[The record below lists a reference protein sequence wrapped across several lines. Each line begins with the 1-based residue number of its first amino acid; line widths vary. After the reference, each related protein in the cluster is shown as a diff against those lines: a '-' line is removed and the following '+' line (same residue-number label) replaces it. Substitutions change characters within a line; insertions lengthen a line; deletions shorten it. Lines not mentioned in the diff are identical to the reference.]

1 MVAKKRSK
9 GVASLNP
16 DNMASAGLAD
26 DFDGEITKARFVP
39 WNYGN
44 TRDTYV
50 LAAAVTIQPDEES
63 GFDEF
68 VQYYSAGD
76 LELFVP
82 SVDGSEAVD
91 LEGWDEEDLEDV
103 EGIYAYQVG
112 RREQLSNSSN
122 FADFI
127 SKLVAAGFSANIE
140 ANIDFLEGIS
150 GHFNRVP
157 QRKRSGIVSTDSE
170 DRQKTIL
177 VLTEIAETKAAS
189 KPKGRGKAKGKAAS
203 GSDDLTDEVSEAIV
217 AAISDAGGELPK
229 RKLAGVIIK
238 AFKGSKSKSA
248 AVKMASDTSF
258 LAESDL
264 WTYDEDEGVLYE
276 A

>member
-1 MVAKKRSK
+1 MVAKKSK

-39 WNYGN
+39 WNYAGS
-44 TRDTYV
+44 RESYS
-50 LAAAVTIQPDEES
+50 LAAAITIQPDEES
-63 GFDEF
+63 GFEEF
-68 VQYYSAGD
+68 TQYYSAGN
-76 LELFVP
+76 LEHFVP
-82 SVDGSEAVD
+82 SVDGSEPVD

-122 FADFI
+122 FADFV
-127 SKLVAAGFSANIE
+127 SKLVAAGYDANIE
-140 ANIDFLEGIS
+140 ANIDFLEGVS

-177 VLTEIAETKAAS
+177 VLTEVAEVKAAS
-189 KPKGRGKAKGKAAS
+189 KSKSKARGKAATNSAGELS
-203 GSDDLTDEVSEAIV
+203 EDVSTAIV
-217 AAISDAGGELPK
+217 AAISDADGELPK

-238 AFKGSKSKSA
+238 AFKGSKSKSQ
-248 AVKMASDTSF
+248 AVKMASNTDF

-264 WTYDEDEGVLYE
+264 WTYDADEGVLYE

>member
-1 MVAKKRSK
+1 MAARKKNK

-39 WNYGN
+39 WNYAGAMES
-44 TRDTYV
+44 YV
-50 LAAAVTIQPDEES
+50 LAAAVTIKPDEES
-63 GFDEF
+63 GFEEF
-68 VQYYSAGD
+68 TQYYSAGN
-76 LELFVP
+76 LEHFVP
-82 SVDGSEAVD
+82 SEDGSEPVD
-91 LEGWDEEDLEDV
+91 LEGWDEEDIEDV
-103 EGIYAYQVG
+103 EGIYAFQVG

-127 SKLVAAGFSANIE
+127 SKLVAAGYDAAIE
-140 ANIDFLEGIS
+140 ANIDFLEGVS

-157 QRKRSGIVSTDSE
+157 QRKRSGIVNTDDE

-177 VLTEIAETKAAS
+177 VLTEVVEVQAAA
-189 KPKGRGKAKGKAAS
+189 KPKGRGKAKGKPAAAD
-203 GSDDLTDEVSEAIV
+203 GLADEVSEAIV
-217 AAISDAGGELPK
+217 AAISDADGELPK

>member
-1 MVAKKRSK
+1 MAPKKNK

-26 DFDGEITKARFVP
+26 DFDGEIVKARFVP
-39 WNYGN
+39 WNYGGN
-44 TRDTYV
+44 MDSYV
-50 LAAAVTIQPDEES
+50 LAASVTIEPDEES
-63 GFDEF
+63 GFDTF
-68 VQYYSAGD
+68 TQFYSAGD
-76 LELFVP
+76 LEFFVP
-82 SVDGSEAVD
+82 SVDGSEPVD
-91 LEGWDEEDLEDV
+91 LEEWDEDDIEDV
-103 EGIYAYQVG
+103 EGIYAFQVG

-127 SKLVAAGFSANIE
+127 SKLVAAGYDANIE

-170 DRQKTIL
+170 DRQRTIL
-177 VLTEIAETKAAS
+177 VLTEIAEVKAAS
-189 KPKGRGKAKGKAAS
+189 KRGAAKKGKAATNS
-203 GSDDLTDEVSEAIV
+203 AGELSDGVSEAIV
-217 AAISDAGGELPK
+217 EAISAADGELAK

-238 AFKGSKSKSA
+238 AFKGSKSKSQ

-258 LAESDL
+258 LADSDL
-264 WTYDEDEGVLYE
+264 WTYDADEGVLYE